1 MLQPM
6 LESSATKL
14 DNLEAHVQS
23 RLGGRVRYLEVL
35 FRGEGIVLKGRA
47 HSYYVKQLAQHAVMQ
62 TSDYPILANEIEV
75 S

>member
-1 MLQPM
+1 MVQLD
-6 LESSATKL
+6 SSATEL
-14 DNLEAHVQS
+14 DNLEAHVQG
-23 RLGGRVRYLEVL
+23 RLGGRVRFLQVL
-35 FRGEGIVLKGRA
+35 LRGQGIVLKGRA